1 MLPRCLCCKHFNIQ
15 QYIQWASFWTEQ
27 QIHKCIN
34 MKISRYNHCI
44 YTSVIINS
52 EHPKL
57 LPYIINSYQF
67 IQIHINSYQ
76 FIYHIIILSYYHI
89 ILYNSYWLIWTHF
102 YYQFIYDQWSHSIAT
117 SGVGFIM
124 IHRDNPRII
133 LRTWPRLAHSLFLAF
148 HKQTEGIKMSR
159 LI

>member
-44 YTSVIINS
+44 YI
-52 EHPKL
+52 HQL
-57 LPYIINSYQF
+57 LSIVNTQICYHTWS
-67 IQIHINSYQ
+67 IHINSYQ
-76 FIYHIIILSYYHI
+76 FIYHIIILSYYHT
-89 ILYNSYWLIWTHF
+89 NSYWLILTHF

-117 SGVGFIM
+117 SGAGFIM